1 MKTAALNIKHLP
13 WLQEAATGESAAEA
27 KEIKILGG
35 ISQDDGKKRVFIS
48 KLDSTLGSLAN
59 CELVRCRLL

>member
-1 MKTAALNIKHLP
+1 MGNGRLHTCVCS
-13 WLQEAATGESAAEA
+13 QEAVSGESAAEA

-35 ISQDDGKKRVFIS
+35 ISQDEGKKRVFIN

-59 CELVRCRLL
+59 CE